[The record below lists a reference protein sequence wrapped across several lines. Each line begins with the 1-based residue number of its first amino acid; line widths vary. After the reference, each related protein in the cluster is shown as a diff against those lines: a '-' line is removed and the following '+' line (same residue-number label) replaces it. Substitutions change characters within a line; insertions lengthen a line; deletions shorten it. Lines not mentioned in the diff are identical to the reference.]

1 MTSQLS
7 LREKSSMRVSN
18 GSKAG
23 LFRHGQPTAHLGGS
37 VKSFCG
43 ISLSKA
49 TAVGFGSLAAANFSY
64 AIAGPFPKRS
74 ADHSL

>member
-1 MTSQLS
+1 MRSPLS
-7 LREKSSMRVSN
+7 LSEKSSMRVSN

-49 TAVGFGSLAAANFSY
+49 TAD
-64 AIAGPFPKRS
+64 KS
-74 ADHSL
+74 ALEVPRLPISAMQ